1 MKRIP
6 KFVLSK
12 VSANG
17 LFMLTT
23 GAVVLALSAAAAH
36 AQGIAVSAAY
46 GMPFYGGGGHAS
58 TAAEGYA
65 NGMAA
70 MVQSAGS
77 YNLNTSQAAINLETA
92 RSQNLD
98 NNLKG
103 TQTYFEM
110 RNINTAQRKSEDG
123 RTMSSEEAWR
133 YASMAVPKRLTAAQL
148 DPVTGRIYWPLLL
161 QDPRYETFRKDLEK
175 LFVLRETSHGGIG
188 YDTYMQ
194 IQQTIDGFLAA
205 LQKNIGEYPSGDYI
219 RAKNFIDSLGYEA
232 KLPAV

>member
-6 KFVLSK
+6 KFALSK
-12 VSANG
+12 VSVNG

-23 GAVVLALSAAAAH
+23 GAMVLALSAAAH

-133 YASMAVPKRLTAAQL
+133 YASMAVPKRLAATQL

-161 QDPRYETFRKDLEK
+161 QDPRYAEFRNNLEK

-194 IQQTIDGFLAA
+194 IQQVINAFSAA
-205 LQKNIGEYPSGDYI
+205 LQKNITEYPSGDYI